1 MHIGY
6 LADHLTHVPI
16 VAQWIHAQW
25 GYMNPEKTLGQ
36 RMEKLKK
43 GATRGGIPTTI
54 VAFYADSLAGTAS
67 LVKHDM
73 ETHRELMP
81 WLASVYVAQEYR
93 NQGIGSALVQQIIKE
108 ARILSVG
115 PCTSSP
121 LIGNHSMPASAG
133 RKSAMMHT
141 WVRRSLSWSSVLQTH
156 NAYSR
161 NRGRSQSIP
170 ARKAFAQRPDS
181 IEH

>member
-54 VAFYADSLAGTAS
+54 VAFYEDRLAGTAS

-73 ETHRELMP
+73 ETHRELTP

-93 NQGIGSALVQQIIKE
+93 NQGIGSALVRQIIKE
-108 ARILSVG
+108 ARILSVETLYLFTFDRESFYARLG
-115 PCTSSP
+115 WQKIC
-121 LIGNHSMPASAG
+121 ND
-133 RKSAMMHT
+133 
-141 WVRRSLSWSSVLQTH
+141 
-156 NAYSR
+156 AYL
-161 NRGRSQSIP
+161 GAKVTIMELGL
-170 ARKAFAQRPDS
+170 ADT
-181 IEH
+181 